1 MHKNKKWRFEYFAY
15 NIYFYAESNR
25 KLSHL
30 FIHGKTAT
38 LIPDFAVE
46 DLPLDRTVTL
56 VPAMCGLPG
65 GVSEEPV
72 T

>member
-1 MHKNKKWRFEYFAY
+1 MLKKEWGV
-15 NIYFYAESNR
+15 ESIG
-25 KLSHL
+25 KL
-30 FIHGKTAT
+30 FIPSTTAT